1 MNKGCVQIFSFII
14 LIEHDFNVYRSNA
27 YSMVLAKV
35 KFHFSCLLGWGW
47 PTHFLFL
54 FYSSIENLN
63 LKSISSHLIL
73 LVSCVNPPLAQEWN
87 IEAEPIIY
95 WAMEKNATIGSYIE
109 KPYIIL
115 SQSFSSIVI
124 KALHYIKDMKGYE

>member
-1 MNKGCVQIFSFII
+1 MAHPFSI
-14 LIEHDFNVYRSNA
+14 S
-27 YSMVLAKV
+27 
-35 KFHFSCLLGWGW
+35 
-47 PTHFLFL
+47 FLF
-54 FYSSIENLN
+54 FYRKFEPKIY
-63 LKSISSHLIL
+63 L
-73 LVSCVNPPLAQEWN
+73 LPPLAQEWN